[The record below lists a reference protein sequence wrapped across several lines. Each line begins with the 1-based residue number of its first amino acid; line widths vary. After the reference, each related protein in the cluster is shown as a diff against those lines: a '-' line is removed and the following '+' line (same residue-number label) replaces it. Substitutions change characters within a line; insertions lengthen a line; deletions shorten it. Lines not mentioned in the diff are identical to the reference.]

1 MSNDIKKIKIF
12 NKEIDIDNIDIDYVL
27 RWVKREKISDYEVI
41 IGDKPSKYNVRLN
54 YDIDYIDNAIIEIVI
69 DDCCIGFIKNKLRYI
84 ICNCEENREIE
95 MIDVNGNSVSF
106 YNKFNVLCMLEERIM
121 KIENNQNF
129 LVEVNE
135 NSNYYIRIGK
145 VNEKYFMCLEILRDN
160 KNKIDKNSIEK
171 LIKSSEKLFNDFG
184 DRIDI

>member
-27 RWVKREKISDYEVI
+27 RWIKREKISDYEVI
-41 IGDKPSKYNVRLN
+41 IGGKPSKYNVRLN
-54 YDIDYIDNAIIEIVI
+54 YDKVDTIIEIII
-69 DDCCIGFIKNKLRYI
+69 DDCCIGFVKNKLKYV

-106 YNKFNVLCMLEERIM
+106 YNKFNVLCMLEERIL

-135 NSNYYIRIGK
+135 NSNHYIIIGK
-145 VNEKYFMCLEILRDN
+145 VNDKYFMCLEILRNN
-160 KNKIDKNSIEK
+160 KNKIDKEH
-171 LIKSSEKLFNDFG
+171 
-184 DRIDI
+184 